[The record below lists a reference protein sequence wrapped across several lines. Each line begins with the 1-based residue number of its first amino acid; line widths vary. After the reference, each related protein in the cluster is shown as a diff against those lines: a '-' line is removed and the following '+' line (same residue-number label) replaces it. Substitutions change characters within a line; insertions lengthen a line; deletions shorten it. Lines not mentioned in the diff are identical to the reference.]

1 MNWINE
7 LIPVFTL
14 INELIPVFTLINELI
29 TVINSLIV
37 YEYLW
42 K

>member
-14 INELIPVFTLINELI
+14 INELIPVINELM
-29 TVINSLIV
+29 NC
-37 YEYLW
+37 LW
-42 K
+42 ILVKVDNIIIIL